1 MLCRTNFIY
10 NQKRAT
16 QCNHIEGPP
25 ICPICQKLDGTYHM
39 LSGCSH
45 PTKIEMV
52 INRHSA
58 AGKMIIKA
66 IQKGTQG
73 VCVLAQADVG
83 SRASMVQQGT
93 IRPSEE
99 TQIRMIPT
107 WLWPSNLNAA
117 EIYQKFISKPDAI
130 VVIPTQQ
137 PHPKWSPT
145 NTYQTRSANNARR
158 ATHNNLVEGAAN
170 PYPLL
175 WLRNQGSNNQTNAT
189 CIWSKLSTV

>member
-1 MLCRTNFIY
+1 MSHQSTKCYTKYQELIKEGIVKKDTSNSLWKNASVTPGEKSNVMLCRTNFIY

-83 SRASMVQQGT
+83 SRPTMVQQGT
-93 IRPSEE
+93 IRPSEK
-99 TQIRMIPT
+99 TQKGMIPT
-107 WLWPSNLNAA
+107 WL
-117 EIYQKFISKPDAI
+117 
-130 VVIPTQQ
+130 
-137 PHPKWSPT
+137 
-145 NTYQTRSANNARR
+145 
-158 ATHNNLVEGAAN
+158 
-170 PYPLL
+170 
-175 WLRNQGSNNQTNAT
+175 
-189 CIWSKLSTV
+189 